1 MNTLS
6 TSFSKNLITDDLNIN
21 IKITKNTF
29 HLPLEDFFSI
39 GARINPK
46 RSFLFVNHLLGKH
59 VPTHPVDM
67 RFLGVLLKVSL
78 FQEKG
83 WTLPLPEADF
93 LAAKGISE
101 KRNILRRLEDH
112 PFEFPIRALV
122 IGFAE
127 TATGLGH
134 AFFDHT
140 KNSMFIHTTR
150 EEVETAENVFS
161 FEEEHSHATSHRC
174 LVHGDNP
181 FEEADL
187 VLLVDDEMTTGKTNL
202 NLIDALDKQYPNKT
216 YVALALLDWR
226 SKSHHDAY
234 EVFESERDLDVSTCS
249 LVCGD
254 FSYDAQKHYADA
266 IEHLP
271 TFDCISDENA
281 STKSSDY
288 LKETG
293 RFLLRDEESHLPH
306 ELAARYAQVLLRYN
320 IGADNPTQIIGFGEF
335 MHIPNLVAD
344 HMSHFLEKVSVHSMS
359 RSPVLAFD
367 TEGYPIRNKF
377 RFEESG
383 VAYHLY
389 NILPETKCVRF
400 LTEQPLSLSAIKQL
414 TQYLRSLDIY
424 DVQFCSFNTFE
435 HRAPLHTSKTY
446 TEGVSIHD

>member
-6 TSFSKNLITDDLNIN
+6 TSFSKNLITDDLNID
-21 IKITKNTF
+21 IKITKNAF

-46 RSFLFVNHLLGKH
+46 RSFLFVNHFLGKH

-78 FQEKG
+78 FLEKG
-83 WTLPLPEADF
+83 WALPLPKSEF
-93 LAAKGISE
+93 LAAKGILE
-101 KRNILRRLEDH
+101 KQRILRHLDEH
-112 PFEFPIRALV
+112 PFEFPVRALV

-150 EEVETAENVFS
+150 EEVSTAENVFS

-181 FEEADL
+181 FEEAEL
-187 VLLVDDEMTTGKTNL
+187 ILLVDDEMTTGKTNL
-202 NLIDALDKQYPNKT
+202 NLIEALNKQYPNKT

-226 SKSHHDAY
+226 SESHHDAY
-234 EVFESERDLDVSTCS
+234 ERFEVEHDLDVSTCA

-254 FSYDAQKHYADA
+254 FSYDAQKHYAEA
-266 IEHLP
+266 TENLP
-271 TFDCISDENA
+271 TFESEKQGEESIPSFE
-281 STKSSDY
+281 Y

-293 RFLLRDEESHLPH
+293 RFLLRDEESRLPH
-306 ELAARYAQVLLRYN
+306 ELATHYAKVLLKGGMN
-320 IGADNPTQIIGFGEF
+320 PSTPTQVIGFGEF

-344 HMSHFLEKVSVHSMS
+344 YLSHFVESVSIHSMS

-377 RFEESG
+377 RFEEQG
-383 VAYHLY
+383 IAYHLY

-400 LTEQPLSLSAIKQL
+400 LTEQPLSPSTVHQL
-414 TQYLRSLDIY
+414 QQYLHSLGVY
-424 DVQFCSFNTFE
+424 DVLFCSL
-435 HRAPLHTSKTY
+435 APLTKTH